1 MQRLSIQ
8 RDVGGWNLRELKS
21 KDPSWTHLT
30 KKLAN
35 GTHSSLSISLCRLE
49 EFIYLFT
56 YWSVPIY
63 IIYLIVTG
71 WHPPRLQKAPRIPSH
86 FRIIFKDRRVD
97 GPVRPSWKF
106 QSWHLE
112 MGRWSKVCKPPPR
125 YMLSLEMFEKF
136 QGKRLDSFVLPESA
150 RSSLVVSKFDKCWQL
165 FEVSWHVHTKAFRMR
180 MTLPSLERKSNI
192 ILRWV
197 NKGWDWGEFFSW
209 SCTTPSSGLTI
220 PVPWKCFFT

>member
-112 MGRWSKVCKPPPR
+112 MGRWSKVCKPPPP
-125 YMLSLEMFEKF
+125 LH
-136 QGKRLDSFVLPESA
+136 VESWD
-150 RSSLVVSKFDKCWQL
+150 VW
-165 FEVSWHVHTKAFRMR
+165 EVSRKTARLVCPPRVGSVFSGCLEIRQMLT
-180 MTLPSLERKSNI
+180 TL
-192 ILRWV
+192 
-197 NKGWDWGEFFSW
+197 WGLVTCSHQSISYENDTSK
-209 SCTTPSSGLTI
+209 
-220 PVPWKCFFT
+220 PWEKIQHHSALSQ